1 MKKKMMKS
9 TLAVALVAAAA
20 FGGAKTYGAYSATAE
35 SDQLLAENVEALSN
49 DPGEGRKFRHLKC
62 YLKECDS
69 KQGED
74 AFICAEGTDKYT
86 IGDCPSTQQKALPSS
101 ESGSCV
107 IEIK

>member
-49 DPGEGRKFRHLKC
+49 GGDPKQPETC
-62 YLKECDS
+62 YKSVTEC
-69 KQGED
+69 KGQGLFYCSGCVWLD
-74 AFICAEGTDKYT
+74 DTDNYWWSSTDK
-86 IGDCPSTQQKALPSS
+86 CNP
-101 ESGSCV
+101 
-107 IEIK
+107 